1 MSASGQAVFRIEVSE
16 QVAVTAKVDM
26 PSRIGAKTPVL
37 LLAHGAKNDLDHPLL
52 VAVGR
57 HLAAEAGVMVA
68 RFNFPYAER
77 ASTSPDSAPILENGF
92 RRVHDHIVD
101 ELAAP
106 GAPIFIGGKSLGGRI
121 AAELLSR
128 GEEGEGLVTA
138 GLVELGYPLH
148 RPGHKEALITEPLRK
163 IGVPSLFIIGEKDPF
178 CDTDLLRPLLEQLLH
193 PGKLVVVPGGDHSL
207 HRAGGGKTGLNAEQ
221 AAGADQGQPG
231 EFAGVAA
238 EVAKFVTEVAAHQG
252 G

>member
-1 MSASGQAVFRIEVSE
+1 MSASGPAVFKIDVSE
-16 QVAVTAKVDM
+16 QVAVTANVVM
-26 PSRIGAKTPVL
+26 PTRIGAKTPVL
-37 LLAHGAKNDLDHPLL
+37 ILAHGANNDLDHPLL
-52 VAVGR
+52 VAVAR
-57 HLAAEAGVMVA
+57 HLAAEAGTIVA
-68 RFNFPYAER
+68 RFNFPYMER
-77 ASTSPDSAPILENGF
+77 GSSSPDSAPVLENAF
-92 RRVHDHIVD
+92 RRVHDHIAD

-148 RPGHKEALITEPLRK
+148 RPGHKGTLNTEPLRK
-163 IGVPSLFIIGEKDPF
+163 IGVPSLFVIGEKDPF
-178 CDTDLLRPLLEQLLH
+178 CDTDLLRPLLQRLLH
-193 PGKLVVVPGGDHSL
+193 PGRLVVVPGGDHSL
-207 HRAGGGKTGLNAEQ
+207 HRAGTGKTGLDAGR
-221 AAGADQGQPG
+221 AAGADQSQPG
-231 EFAGVAA
+231 EFAEVAA

>member
-1 MSASGQAVFRIEVSE
+1 MSASGPAAFKIEVSE

-26 PSRIGAKTPVL
+26 PPRIGAKTPVL
-37 LLAHGAKNDLDHPLL
+37 ILAHGANNDLDHPLL
-52 VAVGR
+52 VAVAR
-57 HLAAEAGVMVA
+57 HLAAEAGTIAA
-68 RFNFPYAER
+68 RFNFPYVER
-77 ASTSPDSAPILENGF
+77 GSSSPDAAPVLENTF

-128 GEEGEGLVTA
+128 GEEGEGLVAA

-148 RPGHKEALITEPLRK
+148 RPGHKESLNTLPLRK
-163 IGVPSLFIIGEKDPF
+163 IGMPSLFVIGEKDPF
-178 CDTDLLRPLLEQLLH
+178 CDPDLLRPLLERLLH
-193 PGKLVVVPGGDHSL
+193 PGALFVVPGGDHSL
-207 HRAGGGKTGLNAEQ
+207 HKAGTAK
-221 AAGADQGQPG
+221 DDRD

-238 EVAKFVTEVAAHQG
+238 EVARFVANVTEQRAR
-252 G
+252 